1 MPWYAIDRQNG
12 QASYIHQTVLAGKRE
27 RPSGGLLLREAAD
40 LVIKRVVNRYPAVD
54 FDCQTPCLREIGIT
68 NVVLGAGAG
77 GPAKIRRPPVARA
90 ACGGRHEQAYPANRS
105 RSVLLLLT

>member
-27 RPSGGLLLREAAD
+27 GPSGGLLLRETAD

-54 FDCQTPCLREIGIT
+54 FDCETSGLREIGIT
-68 NVVLGAGAG
+68 NVVLSADAG
-77 GPAKIRRPPVARA
+77 GAAKVRRPPVARGSHW
-90 ACGGRHEQAYPANRS
+90 CSSGKK
-105 RSVLLLLT
+105 T